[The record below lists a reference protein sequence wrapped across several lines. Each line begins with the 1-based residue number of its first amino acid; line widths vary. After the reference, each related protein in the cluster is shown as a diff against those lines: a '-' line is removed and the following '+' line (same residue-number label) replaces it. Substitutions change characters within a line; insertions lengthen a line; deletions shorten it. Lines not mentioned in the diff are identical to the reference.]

1 MSKVI
6 DNIRAAY
13 QEVQEKKLIDLQAD
27 INGGIKLDTETQVH
41 ESKFLIPEEIPAN
54 ERTAFMG
61 AAAAAHKAGKS
72 HFNFGGKKHAVTMK
86 KDTAQ
91 AVNSDTQKEAVVDTH
106 KSADKKPE
114 NYTDADGKQ
123 RTRMVPTKKKQK
135 ASEGGKEGDIDMN
148 PKMEKEAKVESR
160 IRSALLGVLAED
172 KHTKGATKPETMD
185 DKIKG
190 KGAKDMMDP
199 AKKAEVN
206 DTETKGHKDASDA
219 GRVTKAAGPRKGD
232 DNVRSGDQKIIPSAT
247 PAKGM
252 KKTMEAYA
260 SMTQEKKELSELSPD
275 LLNRYKDKA
284 NKDYHDK
291 VKVRN
296 TATGKKKA
304 DALKKSVNRHRGIG
318 SALKRDM
325 ARGGDGG
332 PNQKDISKGDSYNTL
347 SKKTPA
353 DMKKAGYK

>member
-13 QEVQEKKLIDLQAD
+13 KEVQEKKLIDLQAD
-27 INGGIKLDTETQVH
+27 VNGGIKLDTETQVH
-41 ESKFLIPEEIPAN
+41 ENKFLIPEEIPAN

-114 NYTDADGKQ
+114 NYTDTDGKQ

-135 ASEGGKEGDIDMN
+135 ASDGGKEGDIDMN
-148 PKMEKEAKVESR
+148 PKMEKEGADYQKKTPKAPSSGRKPVDPNATKFKRNANPKLDRDGKPWQESR
-160 IRSALLGVLAED
+160 IRSALLDVLAED

-247 PAKGM
+247 PTKGM

-260 SMTQEKKELSELSPD
+260 SMTKE
-275 LLNRYKDKA
+275 N
-284 NKDYHDK
+284 
-291 VKVRN
+291 
-296 TATGKKKA
+296 
-304 DALKKSVNRHRGIG
+304 
-318 SALKRDM
+318 
-325 ARGGDGG
+325 
-332 PNQKDISKGDSYNTL
+332 
-347 SKKTPA
+347 
-353 DMKKAGYK
+353 